1 MKTIAVYT
9 ISLVFLISCENKDT
23 GRIYE
28 NIEGTFTC
36 EENHPA
42 FGIRRYLVEIDRV
55 KNEADLYLISNFY
68 DAGYNEFLFARL
80 SSSDLTITD
89 QVVTGLLVNGHGRVS
104 VDLKRIDWEYEVAD
118 GIATQNILALYT
130 RN

>member
-9 ISLVFLISCENKDT
+9 LSLMFLISCENKDT

-36 EENHPA
+36 QENHPA
-42 FGIRRYLVEIDRV
+42 YGIRRYLVEIDRV

-80 SSSDLTITD
+80 NDSDLTISD
-89 QVVTGLLVNGHGRVS
+89 QVVTGLLVNGHGHVS
-104 VDLKRIDWEYEVAD
+104 ADLKRIDWEYEVVD
-118 GIATQNILALYT
+118 GIATQDILALYT